1 MSSILFITWDGGGNV
16 PPLLGI
22 AAELKARGHLVRVMG
37 HAQQADFVAGA
48 GLRFVPFTTARAF
61 TCGGKNGPLDYLGVF
76 GDRAMGRD
84 VLEELKEHPADL
96 VVVDCMLFGPI
107 EALAASGTPYV
118 LLEHTYAEFF
128 TRKWMRGPMGT
139 GLRIKRFRT
148 RELVRRARLRV
159 VATLPQLDP
168 ASARPVPANVG
179 YCGPVVSGTPATPI
193 APTVLVSLST
203 VNFPGMQVCLQN
215 VLDALGTLPVR
226 GIVTTGPVIDP
237 ADLHAPANVELH
249 RYVPHNQLMPQ
260 ASVVVG
266 HGGHATTMLALSHDL
281 PLLVLPMHPM
291 LDQKM
296 VGTSLV
302 DAGAG
307 RLLTKRATPAALAAA
322 MAALLDDGPHRAA
335 AARLGAAI
343 RARSGAATGADL
355 IDGLLTQSRSVNV
368 ASDS

>member
-1 MSSILFITWDGGGNV
+1 MSTIRFITWDGGGNV

-22 AAELKARGHLVRVMG
+22 AAELQARGHQVRVMG
-37 HAQQADFVAGA
+37 HAQQAEFVAIA
-48 GLRFVPFTTARAF
+48 GLPFVPFTSARAF

-84 VLEELKEHPADL
+84 VLQDLRDHPADL
-96 VVVDCMLFGPI
+96 VVVDCLLFGPI
-107 EALAASGTPYV
+107 EALAASDTPYV
-118 LLEHTYAEFF
+118 LLEHTYAEYF
-128 TRKWMRGPMGT
+128 TRMWMRGPMGT
-139 GLRIKRFRT
+139 GLRIKRFPT

-159 VATLPQLDP
+159 VATLPELDP
-168 ASARPVPANVG
+168 ATARPRPSNVG
-179 YCGPVVSGTPATPI
+179 YCGPVVKGLTATPD

-215 VLDALGTLPVR
+215 VLDALATLPVR

-237 ADLHAPANVELH
+237 ADLRAPANVEMH
-249 RYVPHNQLMPQ
+249 RYVPHDQLMPR

-281 PLLVLPMHPM
+281 PVLILPMHPM

-296 VGTSLV
+296 VGTSLAK
-302 DAGAG
+302 AGAG
-307 RLLTKRATPAALAAA
+307 LVLSKRAKPGALAAA
-322 MAALLDDGPHRAA
+322 IAALLEDGPHRAA

-343 RARSGAATGADL
+343 RAHSGSADGADL
-355 IDGLLTQSRSVNV
+355 IDGVLAEPSV
-368 ASDS
+368 A